1 MSSENITKDVQTDEL
16 DTTVKGGNALS
27 KTVSDEVNNK
37 DKDKDDDEKVGTF
50 SKFTNYV
57 GGALSN
63 MAKVIPD
70 TIDKINQDPK
80 AKKNFL
86 RGLNIIAESSGY
98 DKEFKSPIGKVAT
111 GLIKAERQFTAED
124 IARLK
129 ATRQPRRYASP
140 KEKGL
145 TDIFAKYM
153 EDYKKSEK
161 GYRAADTRFS
171 ELYKLAQKGFEAP
184 TGLVENF
191 LTPFQKVISELGLG
205 EKYDKL
211 VTDYKGKNFNELS
224 ETDKIAFKDLF
235 SSATKQA
242 IVTQVK
248 DLYPASDKDIAIL
261 ERAAGDITTN
271 PKALAQLVAA
281 EKAAKQIDTEANS
294 LAQDI
299 AFNEENL
306 NFEREAKNRAATQLA
321 NKFNKDVTDEML
333 IEIYGNAERS
343 PFRVINAYYYKEL
356 QPKYKKGLDPFE
368 SYQKGQIDKNEKIKR
383 IVDENQKKI
392 LIEK

>member
-27 KTVSDEVNNK
+27 KTVSDEVNN
-37 DKDKDDDEKVGTF
+37 KDKDDDEKVGTF

-111 GLIKAERQFTAED
+111 GLIKAEKQFTAED

-129 ATRQPRRYASP
+129 ATKQPRRYASP

-171 ELYKLAQKGFEAP
+171 ELYKLAEKGFEAP

-205 EKYDKL
+205 EQYDQIANEFSGKKFDQL
-211 VTDYKGKNFNELS
+211 TDEQKVR
-224 ETDKIAFKDLF
+224 FKDLF

-271 PKALAQLVAA
+271 PGALAQLVAA
-281 EKAAKQIDTEANS
+281 EKAAKQIDTEANN

-333 IEIYGNAERS
+333 TEIYGDAERN
-343 PFRVINAYYYKEL
+343 PFRVINAYYYKQL
-356 QPKYKKGLDPFE
+356 QPKYKKALDPFE
-368 SYQKGQIDKNEKIKR
+368 KYQKGQIDKNENIKKI
-383 IVDENQKKI
+383 IEENQKKI
-392 LIEK
+392 IKQ